1 MTSMP
6 VSSYSL
12 VHRFGPDA
20 GDMELHKDAPP
31 VHIQLGGRGSVRA
44 FQQKTIPDR
53 ILRQLCALALCAPT
67 KSDLQQ
73 RDIIIIDSQNLRSK
87 IGSLM
92 TEGPGGQEWL
102 ANVPN
107 MLIFCGNNHRQRM
120 LHVLRGKPFVNDH
133 FDAFLNAAVDAA
145 IALSAFVIAAEA
157 SGLGTCPISAV
168 RTHSK
173 TLSRLLK
180 LPDYVFPV
188 AGLAVGYRAALPS
201 QSLRLPLAATVHHNA
216 YTEGRLEDVIDTYDR
231 RRAAV
236 QPYKTQ
242 RYVDEFGAA
251 EAYGWSE
258 DKARQ
263 YARPE
268 RSDFGA
274 YVRKI
279 GFKLD

>member
-1 MTSMP
+1 MTSTP
-6 VSSYSL
+6 VHSYSL

-20 GDMELHKDAPP
+20 ADIELHKDAPP

-44 FQQKTIPDR
+44 FQQKAVSDQ

-73 RDIIIIDSQNLRSK
+73 RDIIIVDSHTLRSE

-92 TEGPGGQEWL
+92 IEGPGGQEWL
-102 ANVPN
+102 ANVPH
-107 MLIFCGNNHRQRM
+107 MLIFCGNNRRQRM
-120 LHVLRGKPFVNDH
+120 LHTLRGKPFVNDH
-133 FDAFLNAAVDAA
+133 FDALFNAAVDAA

-168 RTHSK
+168 RNHSK
-173 TLSRLLK
+173 TLSHLLK

-188 AGLAVGYRAALPS
+188 AGLAVGYPAALPS
-201 QSLRLPLAATVHHNA
+201 QSLRLPLAVAVHHNA
-216 YTEGRLEDVIDTYDR
+216 YTEDLLADVIDTYDR

-242 RYVDEFGAA
+242 RYVDEFGVA
-251 EAYGWSE
+251 ETYGWSE